1 MRNHTLASGSGC
13 SGPSE
18 TSPLLGDREASKT
31 PTRKSITE
39 AQDEETVDQNGTD
52 AAREAQFRGLPD
64 AQNQLKYIV
73 PAISIGV
80 FLGAAD
86 QTIIVSSY
94 GKIGSDLQALNLT
107 SWIATS
113 YFLTLTSF
121 QPLYGR
127 LSDIFGRKACLLF
140 AYSVFGIGCVGCGL
154 ARNIGEL
161 IAARV
166 FQGLGGGGMSTVVSI
181 IMSDLVPLRDRGV
194 WQGIINIIWASGSAV
209 GAPLGGILADYI
221 GWRWSFLL
229 QGPLCLLAFITVSF
243 TLHLPVQDKSH
254 WRQKLRRI
262 DFLGALVLVGAV
274 FSFLLGADRGS
285 NVSWSIPITI
295 VSLSLAIVLF
305 AVFLCVE
312 VWVASEPFAPSHII
326 FDRSLSA
333 CYGCN
338 FFSFAGYMGVLFY
351 FPLYFQAT
359 DGVSA
364 TGAGIR
370 LLPSII
376 AGVSGSLFGGIVM
389 KRTGKYF
396 WITFVSYVLLTVGVA
411 AIFLWSGGLVRN
423 TVGIL
428 IGITIAAFGS
438 GIGITTTL
446 IALIACA
453 SPRDQA
459 VATACSYLFRSLG
472 SVIGLS
478 FASTMVQ
485 QSLRTGLRSALDNN
499 KDVDKI
505 VNGVRQSL
513 DYINTLD
520 PQTREIVRNCYGMA
534 TNHAFGLSIIVVFF
548 TTLSALFIREKA
560 LSR

>member
-1 MRNHTLASGSGC
+1 MRNHTFASGKGC
-13 SGPSE
+13 SQPSE
-18 TSPLLGDREASKT
+18 TSPLLGDNENSK
-31 PTRKSITE
+31 PPSGEYVVERH
-39 AQDEETVDQNGTD
+39 DEEDVGHNGID
-52 AAREAQFRGLPD
+52 AAREAQFTGPPD
-64 AQNQLKYIV
+64 AQKKLKYIV

-94 GKIGSDLQALNLT
+94 GKIGSDLKALNLT

-127 LSDIFGRKACLLF
+127 LSDIFGRKTCLLF
-140 AYSVFGIGCVGCGL
+140 AYCVFGVGCVACGL

-181 IMSDLVPLRDRGV
+181 IMSEVVPLRDRGV
-194 WQGIINIIWASGSAV
+194 WQGVINIIWATGSAI

-221 GWRWSFLL
+221 GWRWAFIL
-229 QGPLCLLAFITVSF
+229 QAPLCLLAFISVAF
-243 TLHLPVQDKSH
+243 TLHLPAQEKSH
-254 WRQKLRRI
+254 WREKLRRI
-262 DFLGALVLVGAV
+262 DFLGAIVLVGAV

-285 NVSWSIPITI
+285 NVSWFIPIAI
-295 VSLSLAIVLF
+295 VSMVLSIVLF
-305 AVFLCVE
+305 ALFLCVE
-312 VWVASEPFAPSHII
+312 IWIASEPFAPSHII
-326 FDRSLSA
+326 FDRNLFA
-333 CYGCN
+333 CYACN
-338 FFSFAGYMGVLFY
+338 FFSFAGYTGVLFY

-364 TGAGIR
+364 TGAGLR

-376 AGVSGSLFGGIVM
+376 AGVIGSLFGGIVM
-389 KRTGKYF
+389 KNTGKYF
-396 WITFVSYVLLTVGVA
+396 WLTFAAYVLLPIGIVN
-411 AIFLWSGGLVRN
+411 IFLWSGGFVRN
-423 TVGIL
+423 TVGI
-428 IGITIAAFGS
+428 ITGITIAALGS
-438 GIGITTTL
+438 GTGITTTL
-446 IALIACA
+446 IALIACS
-453 SPRDQA
+453 SPQDLA

-478 FASTMVQ
+478 FASTIVQ
-485 QSLRTGLRSALDNN
+485 QSLRSGLRSALGDN
-499 KDVDKI
+499 KDIDKI

-513 DYINTLD
+513 DFINTLD
-520 PQTREIVRNCYGMA
+520 PQTSRIVRDCYGIA
-534 TNHAFGLSIIVVFF
+534 TNHAFGLSIVVVFF
-548 TTLSALFIREKA
+548 TTISALFIREKA